1 MKLLIPYRLSY
12 IWFLLKIYFSCL
24 QNETRNPQGLSDG
37 SSFPESLG
45 NHKAGLRL
53 PGSVCSHFVIFL
65 EVKSNTQIRTHAG
78 GCKSTFCVGHKT
90 VVRGLTGTTL
100 LTQSCALDS
109 VALLRNAHH
118 FRCQVPPWPPPNF
131 SCRICGQTQD
141 TEAN

>member
-1 MKLLIPYRLSY
+1 MGNCPPPSPHQGLYLGISS
-12 IWFLLKIYFSCL
+12 KIYFSCL
-24 QNETRNPQGLSDG
+24 QNETRKPQGLSDG

-78 GCKSTFCVGHKT
+78 GCKSTFCVGCKT
-90 VVRGLTGTTL
+90 VIRDQTAMML
-100 LTQSCALDS
+100 LTQSCALYS

-118 FRCQVPPWPPPNF
+118 FRHQVPP
-131 SCRICGQTQD
+131 
-141 TEAN
+141 